1 MRYRKKLRYRMRYRM
16 RYRIGTRR
24 WQLKIC
30 DIVYDIAYDIDLDAI
45 SHAISYDLSHGISQW
60 CDIEWIFFAISCTI
74 FSPVPALCACSV
86 CRCGHWHVLLLPCCL
101 HRGTAGWWSWCLAA
115 RIGSSWNARNGYNAR
130 LLPCSWRKWN
140 VTARPACLIC
150 RLGPV
155 IRADAAVTQ
164 QYGFDAGAWQQ
175 PWCWFKFKF
184 RLSTRMSCPSNCHGT
199 GTSKV
204 VSWRSW
210 PDTRFGCCGSP
221 DRILPTYVCMQGSA
235 LVVWPGMPFP

>member
-1 MRYRKKLRYRMRYRM
+1 MMRYRM
-16 RYRIGTRR
+16 DF
-24 WQLKIC
+24 LC
-30 DIVYDIAYDIDLDAI
+30 DIVYDIL
-45 SHAISYDLSHGISQW
+45 
-60 CDIEWIFFAISCTI
+60 T
-74 FSPVPALCACSV
+74 CACFV
-86 CRCGHWHVLLLPCCL
+86 CLLRLPLRPCSRSSCSSCL
-101 HRGTAGWWSWCLAA
+101 VVCIAELQVDAFDASLRGLAA
-115 RIGSSWNARNGYNAR
+115 LSPWNGYNAR
-130 LLPCSWRKWN
+130 LQPCSWRKWN

-221 DRILPTYVCMQGSA
+221 DRIPPTYVCMQGSA